1 MSVLRI
7 YLPVVVLMVSAC
19 TARQPA
25 RPVTPVTDRITHA
38 DSSSPA
44 PAEVVHTARYTLVNI
59 SPDEVLRQP
68 LRQITRHTLPATK
81 RHSASTR
88 GDALR
93 AWLAG
98 TGYGLCLP
106 ASREVRGLF
115 SSPLPEVWRSTAPM
129 RVESALQ
136 AIAGPAWKMNT
147 DERTRTVCFRPV
159 MPGTAEEGAE

>member
-7 YLPVVVLMVSAC
+7 YLPVVVLMLSAC
-19 TARQPA
+19 TARPPA
-25 RPVTPVTDRITHA
+25 TLVTPVTGVITRS
-38 DSSSPA
+38 DSSS

-106 ASREVRGLF
+106 ASREARGLF

-147 DERTRTVCFRPV
+147 DERTRTVCFRPA
-159 MPGTAEEGAE
+159 MPGIAEEGAE

>member
-1 MSVLRI
+1 MPVLRI
-7 YLPVVVLMVSAC
+7 YLPVAVLMLSAC

-25 RPVTPVTDRITHA
+25 SLVTPVTAMITRPG
-38 DSSSPA
+38 SPS

-59 SPDEVLRQP
+59 TPDEVLRQP

-106 ASREVRGLF
+106 VSREARGLF
-115 SSPLPEVWRSTAPM
+115 SSPLPEVWRSTGPM

-136 AIAGPAWKMNT
+136 AIAGSAWKMST
-147 DERTRTVCFRPV
+147 DELTRTVCFQPV
-159 MPGTAEEGAE
+159 MPGMAEEVVQ